1 MLYDEEKKKKA
12 RNRIKEIAAN
22 ANMAAKQQQCQRDRK
37 ADT

>member
-1 MLYDEEKKKKA
+1 MLYDEERKKEA

-22 ANMAAKQQQCQRDRK
+22 TNMAAKQQQHQRDRK